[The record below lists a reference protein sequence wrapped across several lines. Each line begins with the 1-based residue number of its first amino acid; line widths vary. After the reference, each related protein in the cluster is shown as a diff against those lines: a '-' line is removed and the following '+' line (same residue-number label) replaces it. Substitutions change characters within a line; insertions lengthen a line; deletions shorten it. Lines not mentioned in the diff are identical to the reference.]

1 MPSGYIKDGF
11 FLLTLGKGS
20 LLPGLSFSSS
30 DSYVCCSTGDDPSG
44 STGDDPSGS
53 TGNAQDNS
61 TNTPADPSVVN
72 RSSDSGSV
80 SSDSSSGPGKDI
92 RVAAKELGKR
102 FERDPRGLQEFEEDG
117 KDEISR

>member
-30 DSYVCCSTGDDPSG
+30 DSYVCC